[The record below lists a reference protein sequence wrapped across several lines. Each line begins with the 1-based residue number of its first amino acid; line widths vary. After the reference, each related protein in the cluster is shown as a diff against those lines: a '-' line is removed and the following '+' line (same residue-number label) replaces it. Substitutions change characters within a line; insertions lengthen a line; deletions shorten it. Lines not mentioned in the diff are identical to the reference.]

1 MRRVTGVARMGNT
14 DTINTRSPITRLTG
28 FKQQMIL
35 VAPEEDGALLR
46 AT

>member
-35 VAPEEDGALLR
+35 VAPEDGALLR